1 MTNFAFTRND
11 DDQDL
16 GGSTKYA
23 PIPEGDYKA
32 MITDSE
38 MKPTRAGTG
47 EYLQLVWEVTDG
59 EHAARRIWDRLN
71 LKNPSEK
78 AVQIAERDLSS
89 IMRALG
95 LQQMQDTEE
104 LHYKELL
111 VSVTIR
117 KGDNGFEDS
126 NEIKAYAPLG
136 ASAPAPTK
144 EPAAAPGK
152 KPWEQ

>member
-11 DDQDL
+11 DDQDI

-59 EHAARRIWDRLN
+59 EHATRRIWDRLN

-95 LQQMQDTEE
+95 LQEMQDTEE

-117 KGDNGFEDS
+117 RGDNGFEDS

-144 EPAAAPGK
+144 EPAAASAK